1 MSLFSQV
8 TEGGT
13 SKQKIFT
20 YDAMY
25 NTNFSHMEDF
35 RKREDLVYQ
44 STVRL

>member
-1 MSLFSQV
+1 MD
-8 TEGGT
+8 GGS

-44 STVRL
+44 STVR